1 MRETVDLDDLS
12 RKSRIETE
20 KKQQSAVDEGKRE
33 IKVYVQLKIQFCS
46 QTVLESMFLLRK
58 FCQNNVLFIKSVLQ
72 ENCICVVKVIS

>member
-20 KKQQSAVDEGKRE
+20 KKQHSAVDEGKRE

-46 QTVLESMFLLRK
+46 QTVLESMFLL
-58 FCQNNVLFIKSVLQ
+58 
-72 ENCICVVKVIS
+72 

>member
-46 QTVLESMFLLRK
+46 QTELESMFLL
-58 FCQNNVLFIKSVLQ
+58 
-72 ENCICVVKVIS
+72 